1 MCGFPHEAN
10 RIQWQ
15 LMRANLTELA
25 KILGP
30 MSDERGRELVR
41 QVDLEAGDPPGGFI
55 ATEADEGPG

>member
-1 MCGFPHEAN
+1 
-10 RIQWQ
+10 
-15 LMRANLTELA
+15 MRANLTELA